1 MRRALQ
7 AGKIFVRGVPTSDG
21 GRDVEASEITVR
33 MDAPRLRPGRDLVV
47 LHRDRDVVVVWKP
60 AGMLSVPARGRPD
73 GHLSVLGLVERITRG
88 PALPVH
94 RIDEP
99 TSGLLMVARN
109 ATAQTI
115 LKEQLELHTVER
127 RYRAIVSGHPPP
139 TPTRY
144 ESTFVRDRGDG
155 LRGSAELWQ
164 VRPNEDNPG
173 RHAATVIQRVSILD
187 RRTSLVEATLETGR
201 THQLRIHLAEAG
213 FSILADPL
221 YATQSV
227 ASRGSRLALHAAVLG
242 FVHPRSGE
250 ALRFVTRLP
259 DDLEQLRR
267 GLLVESEGSQRPGS
281 ERDGRESAPNRR
293 KSRGKSGRGK
303 SKRPRKG

>member
-7 AGKIFVRGVPTSDG
+7 AGKIFLCGVPTSDG
-21 GRDVEASEITVR
+21 GREVDPSDVTVR
-33 MDAPRLRPGRDLVV
+33 MDAPRLRPGRDLVI

-73 GHLSVLGLVERITRG
+73 GHLSVLGLVERITGG

-109 ATAQTI
+109 STAQTI

-144 ESTFVRDRGDG
+144 ESTLVRDRGDG
-155 LRGSAELWQ
+155 RRGSSELWQ
-164 VRPNEDNPG
+164 VRPTEDNPG
-173 RHAATVIQRVSILD
+173 RRAVTELQRLAILD

-201 THQLRIHLAEAG
+201 THQVRIHLAEAG

-267 GLLVESEGSQRPGS
+267 GLVVEGEGHRRARS
-281 ERDGRESAPNRR
+281 ERSARETPPNRR
-293 KSRGKSGRGK
+293 KSPGKGGRGK
-303 SKRPRKG
+303 AKRSRKG